1 MHNEG
6 GEFHTFTRVAHF
18 GGGCVDLPKS
28 VGAPRPAHPGARV
41 RRCRRAR
48 RTDLFRLAFITS
60 GVPSG
65 TDLSVKVD
73 TTTAGTI
80 NYQCL
85 IHPWMRTV
93 VTVG

>member
-6 GEFHTFTRVAHF
+6 GEFHTFTRVANF
-18 GGGCVDLPKS
+18 GGGCVPEVSGPLGLTPVPECAAVVETPDGP
-28 VGAPRPAHPGARV
+28 VP
-41 RRCRRAR
+41 
-48 RTDLFRLAFITS
+48 LAFITS